1 MLITQRGGR
10 RRALASLLTG
20 ALVAGLA
27 FVGVAPAGAAADTVT
42 VSGGS
47 ATWNFTD
54 GWTGYVTGP
63 IATGTV
69 TPALV
74 DGKSVYRPASG
85 ALDAAGAGTVKFAGS
100 TTYSGHDGALN
111 LTISDLTLRLTSST
125 AGVLTADFAGTVN
138 EGAGN
143 DAKVADVTVAPT
155 RTGGTLVLV
164 ANGTVSND
172 LAAVSSYFSA
182 YVGKPMS
189 TLTAT
194 LDAPLPVAPATVT
207 MTTLAVSPGGT
218 SLEGAALALSATVH
232 PAAAGTIEFFD
243 GATSLGAATAVSDGV
258 AHRDVASAAVGEHA
272 FTARFTPTDAAA
284 FAASTSGV
292 VPHTVTAKQVDP
304 PAPVADPK
312 VTVTPSKDVDPA
324 VENTFTISGTGFV
337 GAGAKNGAYVLL
349 GETSVWS
356 GGSALPGA
364 GWLKQAFVPSAL
376 VKDGAFTTTITVPA
390 GTLDASKSYQVATS
404 AAHGLSVTDRTL
416 DTFTPITFA
425 GEEPVTPVFE
435 PKVEVFAADGK
446 TSLGNT
452 LVRAGDKVVVK
463 GSGFDPAGN
472 IAPAGNRPPISAG
485 SPAGTYVV
493 FGKFADAWKP
503 SAGAPSSA
511 RVVGDQRW
519 ALSQAG
525 FDAIA
530 PAFQGAVRGQWVT
543 VSPEGEFTA
552 ELTVKPKQASGVDLV
567 WPEAGSFGVYT
578 YGAGGVNN
586 AAQELSV
593 PVNYTDAPAPVFE
606 PKVEVFAADGKTS
619 LGNTLVR
626 AGDKVVVKGSGF
638 DPAGNIAPAGNR
650 PPISA
655 GSPAGTYVVF
665 GKFADAWKPSAGA
678 PSSARVVGDQRWAL
692 SQAGFDAI
700 APAFQGAVRGQWVT
714 VSPEG
719 EFTAELTVKPKQ
731 ASGVDLV
738 WPEAGSFGV
747 YTYGAGGVNNAA
759 QELSVPVNYTDAPAP
774 APLTLT
780 PGLPQVVPGG
790 KQTLTITGLAEED
803 RILAVMLDGAPAS
816 FTATGD
822 SVVVTIPKTAEARA
836 TTVRV
841 VSALGA
847 HGEVGFTIVKPTV
860 TVTPNADVDPS
871 VANTFTVTGTGFVG
885 AGAKNGAYVL
895 VGDAS
900 IWKGEGPLVAS
911 GWLQLAH
918 VATIVD
924 GTFTKTLTVPAGS
937 FDPTKE
943 YVVATSAAHGLS
955 MTDRTLDT
963 FSSIAIEQATPVAV
977 ATTTTLSAASAEVE
991 LGRAAELAATVT
1003 PATAAGAVEFLSGDA
1018 VVATIPVVK
1027 GTASI
1032 GVPTSVL
1039 GPLQYSARFVPTDGA
1054 AFEPSAS
1061 QAVTVNV
1068 VEAPPID
1075 GTLEAGNLQWGV
1087 KESFRSY
1094 ITGNIAKGGAVA
1106 SAGASVKN
1114 GSFDFRQTGGTW
1126 KPGTLLGT
1134 AVYGGTVTFS
1144 GHDGLL
1150 NLTLSNPTID
1160 VSSSREGTLVVDV
1173 RSANLDGTTFD
1184 AKRVPFASLELN
1196 NGGIEHESGSVTYV
1210 NVTTTLTEA
1219 GSKAFSGFY
1228 PAGTALDPLFFVMG
1242 ASSTPG
1248 GGDGG
1253 SIGTPGD
1260 GSGSTP
1266 VDPAKATLSTY
1277 QVVPGGQVTISGV
1290 GFGANETGLTS
1301 IIRSTPRTLATGIT
1315 ANAGGAA
1322 SATVT
1327 IPKNLEPGEHTLSLE
1342 GANHKVSA
1350 VITVTGAGT
1359 STGSAAQQCYAQGV
1373 NGATLTWGVSDS
1385 FRAYISGPIAK
1396 GSASTSG
1403 VKDNGSSF
1411 TWSGGKGSFNTDL
1424 GKGRTGFSGSVKFTG
1439 HDGILDLQISNP
1451 RVQVDGSTGTLV
1463 VDVVSSDMQ
1472 GNKSTSK
1479 GVAFASLNLSGKK
1492 STSGSTIT
1500 WTGAPVTLTAAG
1512 AKAFAGFYEAGTAL
1526 APVTFSFPVG
1536 GDVEC
1541 DVYSGLADT
1550 GADSATVTALA
1561 VMLLLG
1567 GAGLLAVS
1575 KRRRVRADA

>member
-42 VSGGS
+42 VSSGS
-47 ATWNFTD
+47 ATWNLKD
-54 GWTGYVTGP
+54 SWTGYIGRS
-63 IATGTV
+63 GTI
-69 TPALV
+69 TPALT
-74 DGKSVYRPASG
+74 DGKSVYSPASG
-85 ALDAAGAGTVKFAGS
+85 TIDPVTAVGEIRLGGATNYNAHAGALDITVS
-100 TTYSGHDGALN
+100 DLR
-111 LTISDLTLRLTSST
+111 LTISSPTS
-125 AGVLTADFAGTVN
+125 GHLTADFVTPGQTSGDVR
-138 EGAGN
+138 
-143 DAKVADVTVAPT
+143 VADVVVKTA
-155 RTGGTLVLV
+155 REGDKLVVTADGNL
-164 ANGTVSND
+164 
-172 LAAVSSYFSA
+172 SSAFGA
-182 YVGKPMS
+182 LDGNFVDYVGQPMS

-194 LDAPLPVAPATVT
+194 LDAPLPVAPAAATSTALSV
-207 MTTLAVSPGGT
+207 APAGT
-218 SLEGAALALSATVH
+218 SVEGTPLALTATVA
-232 PAAAGTIEFFD
+232 PLAAGSVEFRD
-243 GATSLGAATAVSDGV
+243 GASTLGTATVSGGV
-258 AHRDVASAAVGEHA
+258 ARLDVPAPAVGERSLSAH
-272 FTARFTPTDAAA
+272 FTPTDAAA
-284 FAASTSGV
+284 FKPSASASV
-292 VPHTVTAKQVDP
+292 AHTVTAKQVDP
-304 PAPVADPK
+304 PAPVADPEI
-312 VTVTPSKDVDPA
+312 TVTPSKDVDPA

-337 GAGAKNGAYVLL
+337 GAGAKYGAYVLL
-349 GETSVWS
+349 GDASIWKGNGPLV
-356 GGSALPGA
+356 AN
-364 GWLKQAFVPSAL
+364 GWLNLKFVRAEQFTN
-376 VKDGAFTTTITVPA
+376 GAFSTTITVPA
-390 GTLDASKSYQVATS
+390 GTFVEGTDYVVATS
-404 AAHGLSVTDRTL
+404 AAHELSVTDRTL
-416 DTFTPITFA
+416 DTFTPIA
-425 GEEPVTPVFE
+425 LKGEEPVTPVFE
-435 PKVEVFAADGK
+435 PTVEVFAADGK

-472 IAPAGNRPPISAG
+472 LAPAGNRPPISAG

-493 FGKFADAWKP
+493 FGKFADAWRP

-525 FDAIA
+525 FDAID
-530 PAFQGAVRGQWVT
+530 PGYQGGVRGQWVT

-552 ELTVKPKQASGVDLV
+552 ELTVKPKQASGVDLA

-578 YGAGGVNN
+578 YGAGGV
-586 AAQELSV
+586 
-593 PVNYTDAPAPVFE
+593 T
-606 PKVEVFAADGKTS
+606 
-619 LGNTLVR
+619 
-626 AGDKVVVKGSGF
+626 
-638 DPAGNIAPAGNR
+638 
-650 PPISA
+650 
-655 GSPAGTYVVF
+655 
-665 GKFADAWKPSAGA
+665 
-678 PSSARVVGDQRWAL
+678 
-692 SQAGFDAI
+692 
-700 APAFQGAVRGQWVT
+700 
-714 VSPEG
+714 
-719 EFTAELTVKPKQ
+719 
-731 ASGVDLV
+731 
-738 WPEAGSFGV
+738 
-747 YTYGAGGVNNAA
+747 NAA

-774 APLTLT
+774 AALTVT

-790 KQTLTITGLAEED
+790 KQTLTIAGLAEED
-803 RILAVMLDGAPAS
+803 KILAVLLDGAPAS

-895 VGDAS
+895 GGDAS

-963 FSSIAIEQATPVAV
+963 FSSIAIKQATPVAV

-991 LGRAAELAATVT
+991 LGHAAELAATVT

-1068 VEAPPID
+1068 VEAPPVD
-1075 GTLEAGNLQWGV
+1075 GTLEAGTLQWGV

-1385 FRAYISGPIAK
+1385 FRAYIAGPIAK

-1500 WTGAPVTLTAAG
+1500 WTGAPATLTAAG